1 MSNKTK
7 VLKAFFNAQMAAMT
21 AASLET
27 IEHLIGE
34 NKDLSE
40 QNQSLRS
47 DLAASLQ
54 DALAQE
60 KIISKLRSVNVDL
73 DLKLKGRDSNV
84 GSVGEEVNPANGESQ
99 DLKDESAKD
108 EEQCDCF
115 ACMIGRLMESQVR
128 VVKIDLSKPP
138 FKV

>member
-7 VLKAFFNAQMAAMT
+7 VLKAFFNAQMAAIT

-40 QNQSLRS
+40 QNLSLRS

-54 DALAQE
+54 DATAQE

-73 DLKLKGRDSNV
+73 DLKLKGRDSNF
-84 GSVGEEVNPANGESQ
+84 GSVGEKASPANSESQ
-99 DLKDESAKD
+99 DLKEESD
-108 EEQCDCF
+108 EEQCDCPGCTI
-115 ACMIGRLMESQVR
+115 ARLLRSNDGQSPIR
-128 VVKIDLSKPP
+128 VIKVNLSNL
-138 FKV
+138 